1 MNTRDDRDQSVDD
14 LLRQSLQA
22 DASSAA
28 PGSACLDAE
37 TLGAWAEG
45 GLGENGVAMVEA
57 HLSECAR
64 CQRIVAVLGKLPAAA
79 PQLHRSWWWQWG
91 VDLRWFVPLAAG
103 ATAVALWVAVP
114 GREGPQSVV
123 PLQAPEQ
130 SAVGGPQAA
139 ADSRQPAV
147 DSRQST
153 VGSRQSVASSPPL
166 AAEVTPA
173 AAPAPQVAGG
183 VSEKAVDAVA
193 ERRDARNEAE
203 SPRAFADSVGRVTE
217 RVAAAPPA
225 APSAAAAAEVL
236 AGRTDTFALG
246 RQASVIGQEVVSPTP
261 LVRWR
266 VGPRGLIQYSASGGA
281 AWEQLSAD
289 VAADL
294 TAGASPSSTVCW
306 VVGRAGT
313 VLLTVDGRRFDR
325 RPFPT
330 NVDLTAVRA
339 TDARTAVVT
348 TADGRAFST
357 SDGGSTWTQ

>member
-1 MNTRDDRDQSVDD
+1 
-14 LLRQSLQA
+14 
-22 DASSAA
+22 
-28 PGSACLDAE
+28 
-37 TLGAWAEG
+37 
-45 GLGENGVAMVEA
+45 
-57 HLSECAR
+57 
-64 CQRIVAVLGKLPAAA
+64 
-79 PQLHRSWWWQWG
+79 
-91 VDLRWFVPLAAG
+91 
-103 ATAVALWVAVP
+103 
-114 GREGPQSVV
+114 
-123 PLQAPEQ
+123 
-130 SAVGGPQAA
+130 
-139 ADSRQPAV
+139 
-147 DSRQST
+147 
-153 VGSRQSVASSPPL
+153 
-166 AAEVTPA
+166 
-173 AAPAPQVAGG
+173 
-183 VSEKAVDAVA
+183 
-193 ERRDARNEAE
+193 
-203 SPRAFADSVGRVTE
+203 
-217 RVAAAPPA
+217 
-225 APSAAAAAEVL
+225 PSAAAAAEVL

-281 AWEQLSAD
+281 AWEQLSVD

-325 RPFPT
+325 RPFPA

>member
-1 MNTRDDRDQSVDD
+1 MNTRDDRDRSVDD

-45 GLGENGVAMVEA
+45 GLGESGVAMVEA

-79 PQLHRSWWWQWG
+79 PQLHRSWWFQWG

-114 GREGPQSVV
+114 GREAPQSVL
-123 PLQAPEQ
+123 PLEAPEQ
-130 SAVGGPQAA
+130 SAGGDPQAAVDGRQPA
-139 ADSRQPAV
+139 ADSRQSA
-147 DSRQST
+147 
-153 VGSRQSVASSPPL
+153 ASSPPL
-166 AAEVTPA
+166 AAEVTPP
-173 AAPAPQVAGG
+173 AAPAPQVPGT
-183 VSEKAVDAVA
+183 VNEKAVDAVA

-246 RQASVIGQEVVSPTP
+246 RQANVIGQEVVSPTP

-281 AWEQLSAD
+281 AWEQLSAG

-325 RPFPT
+325 RPFPA